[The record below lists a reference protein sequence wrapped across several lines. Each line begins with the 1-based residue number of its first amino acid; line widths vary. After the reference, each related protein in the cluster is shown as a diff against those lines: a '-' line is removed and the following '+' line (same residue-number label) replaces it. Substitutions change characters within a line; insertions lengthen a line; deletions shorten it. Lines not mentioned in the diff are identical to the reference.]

1 MPLRHPCS
9 KIKTVGLEPKGLL
22 GVGVPLA
29 AVVRA
34 RSPSACLLPTGG
46 EGQGSREGS
55 VPSPARLEL
64 VNRTVMECI
73 SLHSNRFKPSS
84 WL

>member
-1 MPLRHPCS
+1 M
-9 KIKTVGLEPKGLL
+9 VGLEHKGLL

-55 VPSPARLEL
+55 AASPARLEL
-64 VNRTVMECI
+64 VNRTGMECI
-73 SLHSNRFKPSS
+73 SLHSKRFGPSS